1 MTLGMAAGQ
10 RIAEVATD
18 STKGSFG
25 NRMDCAGE
33 HLKND
38 ATTYL
43 KQAGVLGTV
52 AAGTALAGKNP
63 GFFKPQGP
71 LSKISNKVVH
81 FVANHLPK
89 SFNTKIVDD
98 SHKLW
103 SSFNESLKYM
113 AANPKTALGAT
124 LVAEATVIAM
134 NAVSKKGAYKS
145 GQIDQKYADRAAVQ
159 KQIV

>member
-1 MTLGMAAGQ
+1 MAAGQ
-10 RIAEVATD
+10 RDAEGATD

-25 NRMDCAGE
+25 NRIDCAGE

-38 ATTYL
+38 VTTYL
-43 KQAGVLGTV
+43 RQAGVLGTV
-52 AAGTALAGKNP
+52 AAGTALAEKNP

-71 LSKISNKVVH
+71 LSKVSNKVVH

-89 SFNTKIVDD
+89 SFNTEFVDGF
-98 SHKLW
+98 HKLW
-103 SSFNESLKYM
+103 GSFNESLKYM
-113 AANPKTALGAT
+113 AANPKKALGAV

-134 NAVSKKGAYKS
+134 HAVSNKGAYKS